1 MGSRGPL
8 PDPNSSESKRGRNTL
23 GRRAPS
29 GVDSVTPPA
38 HVTSRALA
46 AAFWE
51 MHAPTLAAEGR
62 LRQVHAEVFGQ
73 LCHLH
78 ADIRRLSEQIDQEGW
93 ITATDKGQAV
103 SPVAR
108 LLRDSR
114 RDFVTLAGKFGLTAA
129 DEARL
134 PAEEVDDAEE
144 GDPLQSF
151 IQDGCGP
158 V

>member
-23 GRRAPS
+23 GRRASS

-38 HVTSRALA
+38 HVTARTMA

-78 ADIRRLSEQIDQEGW
+78 ADIRQLSQQIDQEGW

-151 IQDGCGP
+151 IEDGGGS

>member
-1 MGSRGPL
+1 MGRRGPL
-8 PDPNSSESKRGRNTL
+8 PDPKSERSATGRNTL
-23 GRRAPS
+23 AKRAAPS
-29 GVDSVTPPA
+29 GVESVTPPA
-38 HVTSRALA
+38 HVTARPLALA
-46 AAFWE
+46 FWKT
-51 MHAPTLAAEGR
+51 HAPTLADDGR

-78 ADIRRLSEQIDQEGW
+78 ADIRELAETIATEGW
-93 ITATDKGQAV
+93 IIATDKGQAI

-134 PAEEVDDAEE
+134 PTDEAAHGPEDDDEAALRTFT
-144 GDPLQSF
+144 G
-151 IQDGCGP
+151 
-158 V
+158 

>member
-1 MGSRGPL
+1 MGNRGPL
-8 PDPNSSESKRGRNTL
+8 PTPGSKRSVSGDNTYRPRSSE
-23 GRRAPS
+23 PE
-29 GVDSVTPPA
+29 SVTPPA
-38 HVTSRALA
+38 HVSARTLA

-62 LRQVHAEVFGQ
+62 LRQVHAEVFAQ

-78 ADIRRLSEQIDQEGW
+78 ADIRGLAEQIDREGW
-93 ITATDKGQAV
+93 ITATDKGQSV

-114 RDFVTLAGKFGLTAA
+114 RDFVTLAAKFGLTAA

-134 PAEEVDDAEE
+134 PAAETDDAEDE
-144 GDPLQSF
+144 DDALRAFTG
-151 IQDGCGP
+151 G
-158 V
+158 

>member
-1 MGSRGPL
+1 MGRRGPL
-8 PDPNSSESKRGRNTL
+8 PDPSSERSSDGRNTL
-23 GRRAPS
+23 ARATTEAEA
-29 GVDSVTPPA
+29 VTPPA
-38 HVTSRALA
+38 HVSARTLA

-51 MHAPTLAAEGR
+51 MHAPTLSAEGR
-62 LRQVHAEVFGQ
+62 LRQIHAEVFGQ

-78 ADIRRLSEQIDQEGW
+78 ADIRQLAQQIEQEGW

-114 RDFVTLAGKFGLTAA
+114 RDFVTLAAKFGLSAA

-134 PAEEVDDAEE
+134 PAAEEDHVEDEDDA
-144 GDPLQSF
+144 LRSF
-151 IQDGCGP
+151 TGG
-158 V
+158 

>member
-1 MGSRGPL
+1 MGKRGPL
-8 PDPNSSESKRGRNTL
+8 PDPDSGRSSAGRNTL
-23 GRRAPS
+23 ARARA
-29 GVDSVTPPA
+29 DAESVTPPA
-38 HVTSRALA
+38 HVSARPLA

-78 ADIRRLSEQIDQEGW
+78 ADIRGLSEQIDHEGW
-93 ITATDKGQAV
+93 ITATDRGQAV
-103 SPVAR
+103 SPVAK

-114 RDFVTLAGKFGLTAA
+114 RDFVTLAAKFGLTAA

-134 PAEEVDDAEE
+134 PQVDDEE
-144 GDPLQSF
+144 EADPLAEF
-151 IQDGCGP
+151 T
-158 V
+158 

>member
-1 MGSRGPL
+1 MGRRGPL
-8 PDPNSSESKRGRNTL
+8 PDPTSERSATGRNTL
-23 GRRAPS
+23 GQKAQRTP
-29 GVDSVTPPA
+29 VESVTPPA
-38 HVTSRALA
+38 HVASRPLAL
-46 AAFWE
+46 AFWE
-51 MHAPTLAAEGR
+51 MHAPTLADEGR

-78 ADIRRLSEQIDQEGW
+78 ADIRQLSEQIAVEGW

-114 RDFVTLAGKFGLTAA
+114 RDFVTLSGKFGLTAA

-134 PAEEVDDAEE
+134 PADEVSDGEEDPDEE
-144 GDPLQSF
+144 ALRKFTG
-151 IQDGCGP
+151 
-158 V
+158 

>member
-1 MGSRGPL
+1 MGRRGPL
-8 PDPNSSESKRGRNTL
+8 PDPNSERSATGRNTVSRL
-23 GRRAPS
+23 SSQAE
-29 GVDSVTPPA
+29 SVTPPA
-38 HVTSRALA
+38 HVSARTMA

-78 ADIRRLSEQIDQEGW
+78 ADIRGLAEQIDREGW
-93 ITATDKGQAV
+93 ITATDKGQSV

-114 RDFVTLAGKFGLTAA
+114 RDFVTLAAKFGLTAA

-134 PAEEVDDAEE
+134 PAAETDDAEDE
-144 GDPLQSF
+144 DDALRAFTG
-151 IQDGCGP
+151 G
-158 V
+158 

>member
-1 MGSRGPL
+1 MGNRGPL
-8 PDPNSSESKRGRNTL
+8 PQKGSKRSLSGDNTY
-23 GRRAPS
+23 
-29 GVDSVTPPA
+29 TPRVITPEAVAQPA
-38 HVTSRALA
+38 HVEARTLA

-78 ADIRRLSEQIDQEGW
+78 ADIRGLAEQIDREGW
-93 ITATDKGQAV
+93 ITATDKGQSV
-103 SPVAR
+103 SPVAK

-114 RDFVTLAGKFGLTAA
+114 RDFVILAAKFGLTAA

-134 PAEEVDDAEE
+134 PTVKGDDE
-144 GDPLQSF
+144 
-151 IQDGCGP
+151 QDSDEAALREFTG
-158 V
+158 